1 MKRIDLDNLTIPE
14 NKRLN
19 EISFEIRKDY
29 DKLIEEIS
37 SKHLQNIH
45 WIVGGLASRNKYQSP
60 LFYRCVQLAFI
71 NDVRKGNNERV
82 EILSSDKQLCKLL
95 KEQLSIDDRIV
106 CTQGKIKKIWNY
118 FRLYRQYLLAVY
130 FLMMRMLGRKKHP
143 NIDHLKQQPI
153 TLIDTFVLNNKSG
166 DDGSIVNNQYRDR
179 YYPGLLDGLEDA
191 EKQNIYFIPT
201 IIGFKNP
208 ISIFKKIRKAD
219 FNFLVHDDFL
229 KIRDYL
235 FVLSQP
241 FRISKLKL
249 PKAEFRGYQM
259 YDILKNEKLRS
270 SSDFISLLGLLYY
283 RFTERLSEHGVN
295 VKLVIE
301 WYENQVLDRGMI
313 KGFHSFYPG
322 IPVYGYQG
330 YIISKDLHLYTQ
342 PSRSEYV
349 GGVVP
354 DKVLVTG
361 KGLKENIN
369 EFCNE
374 VVVDVAPG
382 FRFSKVWR
390 ERLYY
395 PESSFFSVLIGLPI
409 GLNDSKH
416 ILELLVQIKKTFELK
431 EIKFFI
437 KPHPTWTE
445 TKMKSMFSN
454 GELNDFTFV
463 IGDFHDNVEKSNLV
477 ISNASSVSLEAL
489 AKGVPVIIVAPLT
502 GVVQNPIPKEVSNDV
517 WRIIYTPDQLKEAID
532 YFNNPELI
540 EKLDAT
546 FNSVKNNFFEPVTKQ
561 RIQKFLNQ
569 QV

>member
-1 MKRIDLDNLTIPE
+1 MKRIDLDNLTISE

-19 EISFEIRKDY
+19 EISFNIRKDY
-29 DKLIEEIS
+29 DRLIEEVS
-37 SKHLQNIH
+37 SEHINNIH
-45 WIVGGLASRNKYQSP
+45 WIVGGIASRNKYQSP

-71 NDVRKGNNERV
+71 NDFRRGNEENLI
-82 EILSSDKQLCKLL
+82 ILSSDLQLCKLL
-95 KEQLSIDDRIV
+95 KEQLAKNNEII
-106 CTQGKIKKIWNY
+106 CTQGKVKSIWNY
-118 FRLYRQYLLAVY
+118 FRLHRQYFLAVY
-130 FLMMRMLGRKKHP
+130 FLIMRMVGRKKQP
-143 NIDHLKQQPI
+143 NIDGLKQQPI
-153 TLIDTFVLNNKSG
+153 TLVDTFVLNNKSG
-166 DDGSIVNNQYRDR
+166 DDGSIVKNQYKDR
-179 YYPGLLDGLEDA
+179 YYPGLLEGLEDS
-191 EKQNIYFIPT
+191 EKQSIYFIPT

-219 FNFLVHDDFL
+219 FNFLIHDDFL
-229 KIRDYL
+229 KFRDYL

-249 PKAEFRGYQM
+249 PKAEFMGYQM
-259 YDILKNEKLRS
+259 YDILENEKLKS

-283 RFTERLSEHGVN
+283 RFTERISQHGVK

-313 KGFHSFYPG
+313 KGFHTFYPG

-342 PSRSEYV
+342 PSRSEYL

-361 KGLKENIN
+361 KGLKENIK

-395 PESSFFSVLIGLPI
+395 PPSSFFSVLVGLPI

-416 ILELLVQIKKTFELK
+416 ILELLVQIKESFDVEG
-431 EIKFFI
+431 IKFFI

-445 TKMKSMFSN
+445 TKIKSMFSN
-454 GELNDFTFV
+454 EELDDFHFV

-502 GVVQNPIPKEVSNDV
+502 GVIQNPIPKEVTNDIWKV
-517 WRIIYTPDQLKEAID
+517 IYTPDQLKDTID

-540 EKLDAT
+540 KQLNSEFD
-546 FNSVKNNFFEPVTKQ
+546 SVKNNFFEPVSKQ
-561 RIQKFLNQ
+561 GIQAFLNL
-569 QV
+569 

>member
-1 MKRIDLDNLTIPE
+1 MKRIDLDNLTISE

-19 EISFEIRKDY
+19 EISFNIRKDY
-29 DKLIEEIS
+29 DRLIEEVSYEHIN
-37 SKHLQNIH
+37 NIH
-45 WIVGGLASRNKYQSP
+45 WIVGGIASRNKYQSP

-71 NDVRKGNNERV
+71 NDFRRGNEENLI
-82 EILSSDKQLCKLL
+82 ILSSDLQLCKLL
-95 KEQLSIDDRIV
+95 KEQLAKSNEII
-106 CTQGKIKKIWNY
+106 CTQGKVKSIWNY
-118 FRLYRQYLLAVY
+118 FRLHRQYLLAVY
-130 FLMMRMLGRKKHP
+130 FLIMRMVGRKKQP
-143 NIDHLKQQPI
+143 NIDGLKQQPI
-153 TLIDTFVLNNKSG
+153 TLVDTFVLNNKSG
-166 DDGSIVNNQYRDR
+166 DDGSIVKNQYKDR
-179 YYPGLLDGLEDA
+179 YYPGLLEGLEDS
-191 EKQNIYFIPT
+191 EKQSIYFIPT

-219 FNFLVHDDFL
+219 FNFLIHDDFL
-229 KIRDYL
+229 KFRDYL

-249 PKAEFRGYQM
+249 PKAEFMGYQM
-259 YDILKNEKLRS
+259 YDILENEKLKS

-283 RFTERLSEHGVN
+283 RFTERISQHGVK

-313 KGFHSFYPG
+313 KGFHTFYPG

-342 PSRSEYV
+342 PSRSEYL

-361 KGLKENIN
+361 KGLKENIK

-374 VVVDVAPG
+374 VVVEVAPG

-395 PESSFFSVLIGLPI
+395 PPSSFFSVLVGLPI

-416 ILELLVQIKKTFELK
+416 ILELLVQIKESFDVEG
-431 EIKFFI
+431 IKFFI

-445 TKMKSMFSN
+445 TKIKSMFSN
-454 GELNDFTFV
+454 EELDDFHFV

-502 GVVQNPIPKEVSNDV
+502 GVIQNPIPKEVTNDIWKV
-517 WRIIYTPDQLKEAID
+517 IYTPDQLKDTID

-540 EKLDAT
+540 KQLNSEFD
-546 FNSVKNNFFEPVTKQ
+546 SVKNNFFEPVSKQ
-561 RIQKFLNQ
+561 GIQAFLNL
-569 QV
+569 

>member
-1 MKRIDLDNLTIPE
+1 MKRIDLDNLTISE

-19 EISFEIRKDY
+19 EISFNIRKDY
-29 DKLIEEIS
+29 DRLIEEVS
-37 SKHLQNIH
+37 SEHINNIH
-45 WIVGGLASRNKYQSP
+45 WIVGGIASRNKYQSP

-71 NDVRKGNNERV
+71 NDFRRGNEENLI
-82 EILSSDKQLCKLL
+82 ILSSDLQLCKLL
-95 KEQLSIDDRIV
+95 KEQLAKSNEII
-106 CTQGKIKKIWNY
+106 CTQGKVKSIWNY
-118 FRLYRQYLLAVY
+118 FRLHRQYLLAVY
-130 FLMMRMLGRKKHP
+130 FLIMRMVGRKKQP
-143 NIDHLKQQPI
+143 NIDGLKQQPI
-153 TLIDTFVLNNKSG
+153 TLVDTFVLNNKSG
-166 DDGSIVNNQYRDR
+166 DDGSIVKNQYKDR
-179 YYPGLLDGLEDA
+179 YYPGLLEGLEDS
-191 EKQNIYFIPT
+191 EKQSIYFIPT

-219 FNFLVHDDFL
+219 FNFLIHDDFL
-229 KIRDYL
+229 KFRDYL

-249 PKAEFRGYQM
+249 PKAEFMGYQM
-259 YDILKNEKLRS
+259 YDILENEKLKS

-283 RFTERLSEHGVN
+283 RFTERLSQHGVK

-313 KGFHSFYPG
+313 KGFHTFYPG

-342 PSRSEYV
+342 PSRSEYL

-361 KGLKENIN
+361 KGLKENIK

-374 VVVDVAPG
+374 VVVEVAPG

-395 PESSFFSVLIGLPI
+395 PPSSFFSVLVGLPI

-416 ILELLVQIKKTFELK
+416 ILELLVQIKESFDVEG
-431 EIKFFI
+431 IKFFI

-445 TKMKSMFSN
+445 TKIKSMFSN
-454 GELNDFTFV
+454 EELDDFHFV

-502 GVVQNPIPKEVSNDV
+502 GVIQNPIPKEVTNDIWKV
-517 WRIIYTPDQLKEAID
+517 IYTPDQLKDTID

-540 EKLDAT
+540 KQLNSEFD
-546 FNSVKNNFFEPVTKQ
+546 SVKNNFFEPVSKQ
-561 RIQKFLNQ
+561 GIQAFLNL
-569 QV
+569 

>member
-1 MKRIDLDNLTIPE
+1 MKRIDLDNLTISE

-19 EISFEIRKDY
+19 EISFNIRKDY
-29 DKLIEEIS
+29 DRLIEEVS
-37 SKHLQNIH
+37 SEHINNIH
-45 WIVGGLASRNKYQSP
+45 WIVGGIASRNKYQSP

-71 NDVRKGNNERV
+71 NDFRRGNEENLI
-82 EILSSDKQLCKLL
+82 ILSSDLQLCKLL
-95 KEQLSIDDRIV
+95 KEQLAKSNEII
-106 CTQGKIKKIWNY
+106 CTQGKVKSIWNY
-118 FRLYRQYLLAVY
+118 FRLHRQYLLAVY
-130 FLMMRMLGRKKHP
+130 FLIMRMVGRKKQP
-143 NIDHLKQQPI
+143 NIDGLKQQPI
-153 TLIDTFVLNNKSG
+153 TLVDTFVLNNKSG
-166 DDGSIVNNQYRDR
+166 DDGSIVKNQYKDR
-179 YYPGLLDGLEDA
+179 YYPGLLEGLEDS
-191 EKQNIYFIPT
+191 EKQSIYFIPT

-219 FNFLVHDDFL
+219 FNFLIHDDFL
-229 KIRDYL
+229 KFRDYL

-249 PKAEFRGYQM
+249 PKAEFMGYQM
-259 YDILKNEKLRS
+259 YDILENEKLKS

-283 RFTERLSEHGVN
+283 RFTERISQHGVK

-313 KGFHSFYPG
+313 KGFHTFYPG

-342 PSRSEYV
+342 PSRSEYL

-361 KGLKENIN
+361 KGLKENIK

-374 VVVDVAPG
+374 VVVEVAPG

-395 PESSFFSVLIGLPI
+395 PPSSFFSVLVGLPI

-416 ILELLVQIKKTFELK
+416 ILELLVQIKESFDVEG
-431 EIKFFI
+431 IKFFI

-445 TKMKSMFSN
+445 TKIKSMFSN
-454 GELNDFTFV
+454 EELDDFHFV

-502 GVVQNPIPKEVSNDV
+502 GVIQNPIPKEVTNDIWKV
-517 WRIIYTPDQLKEAID
+517 IYTPDQLKDTID

-540 EKLDAT
+540 KQLNSEFD
-546 FNSVKNNFFEPVTKQ
+546 SVKNNFFEPVSKQ
-561 RIQKFLNQ
+561 GIQAFLNL
-569 QV
+569 